1 MSDTFLLGLVLIPA
15 LVIAIVF
22 HEVAHGFAARLLG
35 DPTAS
40 ERGRLTL
47 NPIAHVDPVGTLL
60 VPVALALLGGPVF
73 GWAKPVP
80 VNKWRL
86 NNPRYGMM
94 AVAAA
99 GPGSNFVLAAIGAV
113 LLGLAMPAEVGLGG
127 NVEAGAALVVNGLGE
142 PQWLATGLFYFI
154 LVNLFLG
161 LFNLLPIPPFDGSHI
176 VGGLLPERLRGPWE
190 KLQGIGMA
198 LILGLVAISW
208 VFGTSWLGDLLLPP
222 VSYAMGFYLALA
234 DAIHAV
240 IA

>member
-1 MSDTFLLGLVLIPA
+1 MSQTLLLALVLIPA

-22 HEVAHGFAARLLG
+22 HEVAHGYAARLLG

-40 ERGRLTL
+40 DRGRLTL

-60 VPVALALLGGPVF
+60 VPGALALMGGPVF

-86 NNPRYGMM
+86 NNPRFGMM

-99 GPGSNFVLAAIGAV
+99 GPASNLVLATVGAV
-113 LLGLAMPAEVGLGG
+113 LLGLVMPAGVGVGGDPEASAMLLFNNLGQ
-127 NVEAGAALVVNGLGE
+127 

-176 VGGLLPERLRGPWE
+176 VGGLLPKRLRAGWE

-198 LILGLVAISW
+198 LILVLVAASW
-208 VFGTSWLGDLLLPP
+208 VFGTNWLGSILMPP
-222 VSYAMGFYLALA
+222 VMWAFGLYLALA
-234 DAIHAV
+234 DAVAAL

>member
-22 HEVAHGFAARLLG
+22 HEVAHGYAARLLG

-60 VPVALALLGGPVF
+60 VPGALALFGGPVF

-86 NNPRYGMM
+86 SNPRYGMM

-176 VGGLLPERLRGPWE
+176 VGGLLPARLRGGWE

-198 LILGLVAISW
+198 LILCLVAISW
-208 VFGTSWLGDLLLPP
+208 VFGTSWLGDLLMPP

-234 DAIHAV
+234 DAIHAAV
-240 IA
+240 A